1 MNALLL
7 LAARHGRIF
16 LILGLLAGIGL
27 PDLALALKP
36 WIGEMIAFLMFL
48 AALRIGPRQA
58 VGAARDL
65 RWSVVLVLVYQLV
78 LPMVLVGM
86 LLGLGWTGPLAMAVV
101 LALAASPITGSPNI
115 TMMTGHDPAPALR
128 QLIVGTALLPLT
140 VLPVFWL
147 MPGLSDPALVLKAAL
162 RLLLIILL
170 ATGSAFLLHARFM
183 RRQDPRVIGSIDGL
197 SAIVLGIVVIGLMS
211 AVGPAILAD
220 PIALVLNLGLA
231 FAVNFPLQI
240 AVALG
245 LHLRGKHR
253 IAVPLAIVAGNRNMA
268 LFLTAL
274 PMSVMDPMLLFIGC
288 YQIPMYLTP
297 LLLGKLYRH
306 IAEPGPRNAA
316 SAM

>member
-140 VLPVFWL
+140 VLPVFW
-147 MPGLSDPALVLKAAL
+147 LVLKAAL